1 MCDGTVVFELFCF
14 LFLSLFPLHAT
25 KKETFAMIGGVQNVT
40 RNENR
45 DPQKD
50 SCFCGEGGGI

>member
-1 MCDGTVVFELFCF
+1 LNFAFSF
-14 LFLSLFPLHAT
+14 SLSLSASHTT